1 MRLQNTITG
10 DLGVDSEVFNFAV
23 DTCEN
28 FAPYVSEYKSVAD
41 CKSNA
46 EVIAI
51 LDSFIVNT
59 KLAYDFFSATTYAT
73 NDERLSTVFEPL
85 N

>member
-1 MRLQNTITG
+1 MRLQNTVNG
-10 DLGVDSEVFNFAV
+10 DWEIGAQSFNFAV

-73 NDERLSTVFEPL
+73 NDYRLSTVF
-85 N
+85 